1 MAETPMQGLAD
12 WLRRRAVFAA
22 MPNNDRETLFRWA
35 SEVEAARASPADT
48 SLPEIIRILAD
59 WEDANGCLAAI
70 MYDEWIALYKPITEA
85 AVAQSPRMIR
95 NEWQARL
102 PAAVKDSLT
111 TRPDDGVYSALTLA
125 SFAIKC
131 LRDGIDIGEK
141 LPDILQRIDAMLA
154 LRARPAEPT
163 PSVDVLR
170 QCLDALEMAH
180 DGLTWYRDRF
190 PDVVDGSDDEAAV
203 QIDAALSALKAALE
217 KP

>member
-1 MAETPMQGLAD
+1 MNAAPMQGLSD
-12 WLRRRAVFAA
+12 WLRLQAEFGPHGDEAEA
-22 MPNNDRETLFRWA
+22 KLNRWA

-48 SLPEIIRILAD
+48 ALPEIIRILAD

-163 PSVDVLR
+163 PSDTALR
-170 QCLDALEMAH
+170 QCLEALEGVTEILAWMLGAN
-180 DGLTWYRDRF
+180 LVL
-190 PDVVDGSDDEAAV
+190 PDAGSPAAKAEAA
-203 QIDAALSALKAALE
+203 IAAARQALE